1 VIRVVDEDQRHLGF
15 GGTIFERRS
24 GHWDGVVTGVID
36 QHTRVLKT
44 MGADNFEG
52 KRKTVLLVSL

>member
-1 VIRVVDEDQRHLGF
+1 MCVVDEDQRDLGF

-36 QHTRVLKT
+36 QHT
-44 MGADNFEG
+44 
-52 KRKTVLLVSL
+52 